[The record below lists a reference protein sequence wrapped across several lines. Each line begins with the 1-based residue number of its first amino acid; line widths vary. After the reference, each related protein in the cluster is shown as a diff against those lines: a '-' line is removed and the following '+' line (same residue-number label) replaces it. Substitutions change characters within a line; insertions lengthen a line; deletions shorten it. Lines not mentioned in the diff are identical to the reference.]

1 MIEKIERLENENFS
15 LKKEVAVLT
24 HKSGCMLEQHVGTL
38 LEKNV
43 LNKKLKEETRKY
55 DELKTENEKIKKE
68 LENARFSTFS
78 VYLINKSLC
87 NKLLS

>member
-1 MIEKIERLENENFS
+1 MNMIEKIERLEKENFS

-43 LNKKLKEETRKY
+43 LNKKLEEEMAKY
-55 DELKTENEKIKKE
+55 DELKVENENIKKE
-68 LENARFSTFS
+68 LENARFNTILSI
-78 VYLINKSLC
+78 LNK
-87 NKLLS
+87 